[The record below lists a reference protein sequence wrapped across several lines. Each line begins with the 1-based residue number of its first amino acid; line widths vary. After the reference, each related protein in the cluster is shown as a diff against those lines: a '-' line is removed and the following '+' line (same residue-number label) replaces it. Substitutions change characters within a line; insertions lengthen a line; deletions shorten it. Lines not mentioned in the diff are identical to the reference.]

1 MSVKEYF
8 EALATEH
15 HLVKH
20 SDAEPHFACSMD
32 DAATLM
38 ARRLYYPAIFL
49 EGGDFYVTGTPGG
62 ELLPEA
68 YTLAV
73 VTHVKDSG
81 DEDEKSEAFKLT
93 KTIVRDI
100 LGRMMRDKKR
110 VIEPMERFNA
120 IGTEAHRV
128 ELADAGLYGW
138 VVLFDITEKMS
149 SLNCNENLDS

>member
-1 MSVKEYF
+1 MNVKEYF
-8 EALATEH
+8 EALAEEH
-15 HLVKH
+15 KLIRH
-20 SDAEPHFACSMD
+20 SQAEPHFACSMD

-49 EGGDFYVTGTPGG
+49 DGGDFYVSGTPGN

-81 DEDEKSEAFKLT
+81 NEEEKATAFALT
-93 KTIVRDI
+93 KTIVCDI
-100 LGRMMRDKKR
+100 LGRMVRDKRKL
-110 VIEPMERFNA
+110 IGPMQRFNV

-128 ELADAGLYGW
+128 ELADAALYGW
-138 VVLFDITEKMS
+138 VVLFDISGKLSTID
-149 SLNCNENLDS
+149 CNENFNS